1 LTLAGVW
8 VAWSQWP
15 RPAPVSPDDDP
26 RLTFATPY
34 RNVRP
39 GVRYVGDQVC
49 AGCHAAAAESY
60 RKHPMSRS
68 VAPVS
73 EAIRAGRYGPGVL
86 ASFEAQ
92 GLRYRVERRGRRLFH
107 EEACCNAADKPVASI
122 EAEVQFVLGSG
133 TRGRTYLV
141 NRDGYLFES
150 PISWYRQAHTWDL
163 SPGYA
168 DNNPHFTRSV
178 NAECLFCH
186 ANEAD
191 AVEHTANHYREPVFH
206 GHAIGCERC
215 HGPGELH
222 VRRRQQNQSVAD
234 LDDTIVNP
242 LRLEPALRESVCRQC
257 HLHGEVRTLR
267 RGLRWGDYR
276 PGLPLELFV
285 SVFVRPESATA
296 NKAIGQ
302 VEQLASS
309 RCFRES
315 RGDKK
320 LGCLSCHDPHHFPER
335 AEKAAYYRGRCLE
348 CHRET
353 SCGLPP
359 RLRLAKTK
367 EDSCVACHMKRVTT
381 SDVAHTAVVDHR
393 ILRVPDRQ
401 QPPVAAEPGD
411 QLWGEY
417 PLVPFRP
424 DPGETTEPEAGRD
437 LGVALVDWA
446 SSQPTRRAYLGQ
458 LALPLLTRALK
469 ERPDDVP
476 AWEAKGYALWI
487 PGREEEA
494 LAAFD
499 TGLDKAPHCE
509 NALYGAALIAADL
522 GRTDDAIAY
531 WKSAIDV
538 NPWNWQYHDELAK
551 LYAGRRRWQAAAVRC
566 RSALALNP
574 PSWDTRKLLVR
585 CYLRLGQQGRARAE
599 LDTLVGLGPP
609 DPDALRRWFDEQK
622 ARSP

>member
-1 LTLAGVW
+1 
-8 VAWSQWP
+8 
-15 RPAPVSPDDDP
+15 
-26 RLTFATPY
+26 
-34 RNVRP
+34 
-39 GVRYVGDQVC
+39 
-49 AGCHAAAAESY
+49 
-60 RKHPMSRS
+60 
-68 VAPVS
+68 
-73 EAIRAGRYGPGVL
+73 
-86 ASFEAQ
+86 
-92 GLRYRVERRGRRLFH
+92 
-107 EEACCNAADKPVASI
+107 SI

-150 PISWYRQAHTWDL
+150 PISWYRQAHAWDL

-168 DNNPHFTRSV
+168 NNNHHFTRPV

-186 ANEAD
+186 ANQAA
-191 AVEHTANHYREPVFH
+191 AVEHTANRYRQPVFH

-222 VRRRQQNQSVAD
+222 AD
-234 LDDTIVNP
+234 LRSAAKQHSGVDETIVNP
-242 LRLEPALRESVCRQC
+242 LHLEPALRDNVCQQC

-267 RGLRWGDYR
+267 RGLRWSDYR

-285 SVFVRPESATA
+285 SVFVRAESATE

-302 VEQLASS
+302 VEQIASS

-320 LGCLSCHDPHHFPER
+320 LGCLSCHDPHYFPEQ
-335 AEKAAYYRGRCLE
+335 ADKAAYYRGRCLE
-348 CHRET
+348 CHQVT

-359 RLRLAKTK
+359 HVRLAKNK
-367 EDSCVACHMKRVTT
+367 EDSCVACHMKRIT
-381 SDVAHTAVVDHR
+381 SADIAHTAVVDHR
-393 ILRVPDRQ
+393 LRVPDRLGKGSGVRGQ
-401 QPPVAAEPGD
+401 GSAGGER
-411 QLWGEY
+411 WGEY
-417 PLVPFRP
+417 PLVPFRA
-424 DPGETTEPEAGRD
+424 DLRSAAKQTSEPEAGRD
-437 LGVALVDWA
+437 LGAALVDWA
-446 SSQPTRRAYLGQ
+446 SRQPTRRAYLGQ
-458 LALPLLTRALK
+458 LAVPLLTRAL
-469 ERPDDVP
+469 EEQPDDVP

-487 PGREEEA
+487 QGREQEA

-499 TGLDKAPHCE
+499 AALGRVPRRE
-509 NALYGAALIAADL
+509 NSLYGAALIAADL

-531 WKSAIDV
+531 WERAIDV

-551 LYAGRRRWQAAAVRC
+551 LYAGRGKWQAAAAQC

-599 LDTLVGLGPP
+599 LDTLLGLGPP
-609 DPDALRRWFDEQK
+609 DPDALRRWFEEQRNRGQK
-622 ARSP
+622 KTIADP